1 MSCSRAIGQQAGEQE
16 MCQWNDIFDLLFD
29 TTTNNWPG
37 VERKGGGAATISF
50 HMHMNES
57 TCCSSLVGKY
67 VERCK
72 LY

>member
-37 VERKGGGAATISF
+37 VESEGGRGLLRLA
-50 HMHMNES
+50 S
-57 TCCSSLVGKY
+57 TCI
-67 VERCK
+67 
-72 LY
+72 